1 MIGLFI
7 VRIIVA
13 SNQTP
18 TVKKTSSHKTETK
31 QTVASTTIDATRDI
45 SSSIE
50 EAKRVKEEKIAKE
63 KAKNEVQEKGEVL
76 VDFLQNL
83 DLTSIK
89 VDAVLVKYWSRTY
102 K

>member
-63 KAKNEVQEKGEVL
+63 KAENEVQEKGEVL

-89 VDAVLVKYWSRTY
+89 IDAVLLKYWSRHI
-102 K
+102 